1 MKMLRKFVLLMCL
14 GLLGSINYYSF
25 WYQVDLPGPTSNIQS
40 EWTIVAS
47 HVKEDETDKKKI
59 PYFKYLAK
67 ILTTYVWL
75 FTWVVAFAVV
85 LYAWFLLT
93 TSQWTP
99 EDLKKANKMLV
110 WWLVWIFVSLLSYL
124 IIKVL
129 INLF

>member
-1 MKMLRKFVLLMCL
+1 MIRKIALVICL
-14 GLLGSINYYSF
+14 GLLCFINYYSF
-25 WYQVDLPGPTSNIQS
+25 WYQVDLPSPTSNIQS
-40 EWTIVAS
+40 EWTITDS
-47 HVKEDETDKKKI
+47 DSVKNK
-59 PYFKYLAK
+59 PYFEYISK